1 MSDTTLPTGDDG
13 AAGIEA
19 IEIQEEMEQSF
30 LDYAMSVIV
39 SRALPDAR
47 DGLKPVHRRILW
59 GMYDTNVRPD
69 RSHVKCAKVVGEVM
83 GNYHPHGDTA
93 IYDALVRLG
102 QPFSLRHPLIDP
114 HGNFGSPSDPPAA
127 MRYTECRLSRLAMHM
142 LEGIDEDTV
151 NFKDNFDGSAQEPE
165 VLPARFPNLLV
176 NGGQGIAVGMAT
188 NIPPHNLGEVAD
200 AAAHLLHNPDAD
212 NLALME
218 FVKGPDFP
226 TGGQILGRQGI
237 YDAYT
242 TGRGSIKVRAKAE
255 IVEDGKQTS
264 IVVTEIPYQTS
275 VETIEEKAA
284 ELVDRRDIEG
294 IRVIRNESAK
304 GKTRLVFEL
313 KRDAPALVIL
323 NQLYKGTPLQNTF
336 SVNMVALDDGIPR
349 TMTLRDTLVAW
360 VGHQIEVVT
369 RRAEFRLAK
378 AQARAHI
385 VEGLVKA
392 TGMID
397 EIIALIRAS
406 EDTASAREG
415 LMVAPFRFS
424 EIQATH
430 ILDMALRSLTRL
442 GRSRLE
448 EELAE
453 LRETIRELEELL
465 ADDTKLRAV
474 VLEELSEIREEFATD
489 RRTEL
494 AIDPGEFA
502 IEDLID
508 DEDLVFTLSAGGYVK
523 TVAID
528 EFRSQGRG
536 GRGVAGAALKDE
548 DVVTTLL
555 HTSAH
560 AYLLFFTNF
569 GKVYRLK
576 AHEIPMASR
585 TARGMAIVNLL
596 QLSPKEE
603 IAAVIDTRDYE
614 TNRFLVFAT
623 RKGQVKKTKFTEY
636 DKSRRDGLIAI
647 NLKEGDELVRV
658 IPTNGEDDICLVSSN
673 GRLMRFHEAEVR
685 AMGRAAAGVR
695 GMKLKEADRVVSL
708 SSLREGATLL
718 FITEGGYGKR
728 TEMDAFNAKHRG
740 GQGVTAM
747 KLVGGKGAVVASRA
761 VGEDDEVLLVASN
774 GVLIRLPVSSISVQ
788 GAYATGVKVM
798 AVPAGHSV
806 AAVAPVLIA
815 DDEADGEGT
824 DHADPDD
831 EADGTD
837 GVDLVDAASRD
848 DDSVETGIDAASA
861 ADGLD
866 PTDADNGDIAD

>member
-1 MSDTTLPTGDDG
+1 MSDTTLPPGDDG
-13 AAGIEA
+13 ASGIEA

-127 MRYTECRLSRLAMHM
+127 MRYTECRLAPLAMHM
-142 LEGIDEDTV
+142 LAGIDEDTV
-151 NFKDNFDGSAQEPE
+151 DFEDNFDGSVSEPS

-200 AAAHLLHNPDAD
+200 AAAHLLANPDAD
-212 NLALME
+212 NVELMT

-237 YDAYT
+237 YQAYT

-255 IVEDGKQTS
+255 IVEDGKTAQ

-275 VETIEEKAA
+275 VESIEEKAA
-284 ELVDRRDIEG
+284 ELVDRREIEG
-294 IRVIRNESAK
+294 IRTIRNESAK
-304 GKTRLVFEL
+304 GRTRLVFEL
-313 KRDAPALVIL
+313 KKDAPALVIL
-323 NQLYKGTPLQNTF
+323 NQLYKGTPLQSTF
-336 SVNMVALDDGIPR
+336 SVNMVALDDGVPR
-349 TMTLRDTLVAW
+349 TMTLRETLVSW
-360 VGHQIEVVT
+360 VGHQVEVVT
-369 RRAEFRLAK
+369 RRSEFRLQKAK
-378 AQARAHI
+378 AREHI

-397 EIIALIRAS
+397 EIIALIRGS

-415 LMVAPFRFS
+415 LMAAPFEFS

-442 GRSRLE
+442 GRTRLE

-465 ADDTKLRAV
+465 ADDAKLRTVITDELAAV
-474 VLEELSEIREEFATD
+474 REEFAND
-489 RRTEL
+489 RKTEL
-494 AIDPGEFA
+494 AHDPGEFA

-508 DEDLVFTLSAGGYVK
+508 DEELVFTLSASGYVK

-536 GRGVAGAALKDE
+536 GRGVAGAGLKDE
-548 DVVTTLL
+548 DIVTTIL

-585 TARGMAIVNLL
+585 IARGTAIVNLL
-596 QLSPKEE
+596 QLAPQEV

-623 RKGQVKKTKFTEY
+623 RSGQVKKTKFNEY

-647 NLKEGDELVRV
+647 NLKDGDELVRV
-658 IPTNGEDDICLVSSN
+658 MPTSGEDDVCLVSRN
-673 GRLMRFHEAEVR
+673 GRLMRFDESEVR

-695 GMKLKEADRVVSL
+695 GMKLKDGDEVVSL
-708 SSLREGATLL
+708 SAVREDAMLL
-718 FITEGGYGKR
+718 LVTDRGYGKR
-728 TEMDAFNAKHRG
+728 TEMSAFSPKHRG

-747 KLVGGKGAVVASRA
+747 KLGDKGNVVASRT
-761 VGEDDEVLLVASN
+761 VGSDDEVLLVATN
-774 GVLIRLPVSSISVQ
+774 GVVIRMPVDGISVQ
-788 GAYATGVKVM
+788 GPYATGVKVM
-798 AVPAGHSV
+798 SLDGDDQV
-806 AAVAPVLIA
+806 AAVAPVLQSDDDFD
-815 DDEADGEGT
+815 DDEAGADQDMAGAEAGSTAVDG
-824 DHADPDD
+824 HAGDAGDGIDDPDVS
-831 EADGTD
+831 G
-837 GVDLVDAASRD
+837 DAA
-848 DDSVETGIDAASA
+848 
-861 ADGLD
+861 AD
-866 PTDADNGDIAD
+866 